1 MIMILDRENYVLV
14 GVFVLLLSIIIELFL
29 LVKLNNL
36 VQMFSLGIRDLLSTY
51 AVAQMVC

>member
-1 MIMILDRENYVLV
+1 MILDRENYVLV
-14 GVFVLLLSIIIELFL
+14 LGVFVLLLSIIIELFL

-36 VQMFSLGIRDLLSTY
+36 AQMFSLGIRDLLSTY